1 MEDDVYTSRANG
13 VELTR
18 PYPKV
23 VKATH
28 GIGWLM
34 SVVGIAQ
41 VIVGALLF
49 AGARFLYACA

>member
-1 MEDDVYTSRANG
+1 MYTSRANG

>member
-1 MEDDVYTSRANG
+1 MYTSRANG

-23 VKATH
+23 VRVSH

-34 SVVGIAQ
+34 SIVGVAQ
-41 VIVGALLF
+41 VIVGSLLF
-49 AGARFLYACA
+49 AGTRYSLL

>member
-1 MEDDVYTSRANG
+1 MEDDVYASRATG

-23 VKATH
+23 VKVSH

-34 SVVGIAQ
+34 GAVGIAQ
-41 VIVGALLF
+41 VIVGSLLF
-49 AGARFLYACA
+49 AGTRCVYA